1 MARQGKRGS
10 LTGGPQVFR
19 GSVRVLSSPRIR
31 IAVERPR
38 QPRENSLPRSQR
50 LLGYGPNVIREFCGI
65 PKAWF
70 RCGSS
75 STSQSRV
82 MICRFVS
89 D

>member
-10 LTGGPQVFR
+10 LTGGPHVFR
-19 GSVRVLSSPRIR
+19 GSVRVLSSPRFGSR
-31 IAVERPR
+31 SSARAS
-38 QPRENSLPRSQR
+38 PREQPGSQR
-50 LLGYGPNVIREFCGI
+50 LLGHGPNVIREFCGI